1 MCRRVERR
9 ASIRCGPCGTNSF
22 GVIPP
27 TGYHG
32 NVRIPLLLMLAIA
45 VTMAAPLACQESLVE
60 RGFSHFY
67 NLEYDEA
74 IASFEKAIV
83 RNPGS
88 PDLHNHLAQTL
99 VFREMFRN
107 GALESELVSGANSFL
122 RRPKLNPSPETEARF
137 LSEVSIA
144 LALAGDRLKVNPD
157 DTAAMYSMG
166 ISYGLRSN
174 YYWVVKK
181 AWHDSLKDATAAR
194 RLHNRVSE
202 LEPGNVDAR
211 LVQGLHDYIVGS
223 LPWRVKMLGF
233 LVGIR
238 GDKEKGI
245 LTVQDVASNGRVNR
259 IDARILL
266 CALYRR
272 ENRTSLAIP
281 IVQDLIGR
289 FPRNFLL
296 RLELAEMYSMAGEG
310 TQGLETLDEVARLK
324 TRHAPGFDRLPWE
337 KIYFREGSIQFWYNQ
352 LDRSLENMQRVTA
365 AAAAE
370 DVDLNTGVQAYLRM
384 GQIYDMEQKRALAL
398 EAYQKAIA
406 YAPQAEAAQES
417 RKYLSTPYHR
427 M

>member
-1 MCRRVERR
+1 M
-9 ASIRCGPCGTNSF
+9 
-22 GVIPP
+22 
-27 TGYHG
+27 
-32 NVRIPLLLMLAIA
+32 LLLA
-45 VTMAAPLACQESLVE
+45 TMAAPLACQESPVE
-60 RGFSHFY
+60 QGFSHFY

-74 IASFEKAIV
+74 IASFEKAIA

-107 GALESELVSGANSFL
+107 GALESELVSGTNSFL
-122 RRPKLNPSPETEARF
+122 RRAKLNPSPETESRF
-137 LSEVSIA
+137 LSEVSKA
-144 LALAGDRLKVNPD
+144 LSLADARLKTNPD
-157 DTAAMYSMG
+157 DTGAMYAMG

-202 LEPGNVDAR
+202 LEPNNVDAR

-223 LPWRVKMLGF
+223 LSWKFKMLGF
-233 LVGIR
+233 LVGLH

-245 LTVQDVASNGRVNR
+245 RTVQDVAGNGKVNR
-259 IDARILL
+259 IDAQILL

-272 ENRTSLAIP
+272 ENRTRLAIP

-296 RLELAEMYSMAGEG
+296 RLELAEMYSMAGDG
-310 TQGLETLDEVARLK
+310 THGLETLEEVARLK

-337 KIYFREGSIQFWYNQ
+337 KIYFQEGSIQFWYNQ
-352 LDRSLENMQRVTA
+352 LDRSLENMQRVTPSA
-365 AAAAE
+365 AAD

-384 GQIYDMEQKRALAL
+384 GQIYDMKQKRAQAL

-417 RKYLSTPYHR
+417 RKYLGTPYHR